1 MATSFSFKPLAP
13 PGHHPFFSLRPK
25 RWRMEL
31 ASFSSSFSPGRL
43 RFVGSQC
50 FVSRSNG
57 RRRRCTPIKA
67 KATDYYGTLNLS
79 RNSTLQE
86 IKSAYRSLAR
96 KYHPDMNKSPG
107 AEEKFKEISAA
118 YEVLVFPY
126 CRCYQM
132 RRKDLY
138 MIDTVKQVYKENMEL
153 QVLVHRE

>member
-25 RWRMEL
+25 RWRLEL

-67 KATDYYGTLNLS
+67 KAMDYYGTLNLS

-96 KYHPDMNKSPG
+96 K
-107 AEEKFKEISAA
+107 
-118 YEVLVFPY
+118 
-126 CRCYQM
+126 M
-132 RRKDLY
+132 RRKDLC